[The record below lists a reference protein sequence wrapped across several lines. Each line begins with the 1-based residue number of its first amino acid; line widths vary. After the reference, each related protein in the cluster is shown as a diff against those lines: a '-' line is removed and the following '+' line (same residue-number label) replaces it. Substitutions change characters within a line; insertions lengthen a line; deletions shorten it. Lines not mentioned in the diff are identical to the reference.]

1 MSRLIFLASVT
12 YFVVGLGQLAIGAVM
27 EPMVHA
33 YGVQY
38 GDGGQLVMHQFLGGL
53 LGIFSTPW
61 LIKRLNKK
69 LIILLLLGIAAAAEM
84 VYTMLP
90 PWGVML
96 VIAPI
101 AGFGLGTLE
110 AVIGSLVIGA
120 SGKKANTAMSRVEI
134 FFGVGALI
142 MPFAGAALIEFSYWK
157 AAFGF
162 VGLLAVIALVLWIIY
177 WPTILD
183 SPVEEEAPAEGVTV
197 NRPLNG
203 RYGIVVL
210 IACALFF
217 AIYVG
222 LEMSFVHYL
231 PSLLVLS
238 NNLTESSATLAI
250 SLFWGAMVIGRMA
263 AGQIA
268 DRWGGGAYLLV
279 TCIITAVLFSLMS
292 LRSGTLDTFV
302 LTTIAGLMMSGMF
315 AIALVFANR
324 AMPGMTEKT
333 TSLLIGFG
341 AIGGALL
348 PKLAGW
354 FMDEYGPDSTRWL
367 FAGIA
372 LVMLLLIACAI
383 LLQRQSARTAAFPSK

>member
-1 MSRLIFLASVT
+1 MSRLIFLACVT

-61 LIKRLNKK
+61 LIKRFNKK
-69 LIILLLLGIAAAAEM
+69 LIILFLLAITAVAEII
-84 VYTMLP
+84 YTQLP

-96 VIAPI
+96 AVAPI

-120 SGKKANTAMSRVEI
+120 SGKKANTSMSRVEI

-142 MPFAGAALIEFSYWK
+142 MPFAGAALIEFNYWK

-162 VGLLAVIALVLWIIY
+162 VGLLAVIALVLWIVY
-177 WPTILD
+177 WPSIVD
-183 SPVEEEAPAEGVTV
+183 APFEESSADEKQSGGRAV
-197 NRPLNG
+197 NRRSG
-203 RYGIVVL
+203 VVVL
-210 IACALFF
+210 AACALFF

-222 LEMSFVHYL
+222 LEMSYVHYL
-231 PSLLVLS
+231 PSLLVQS
-238 NNLTESSATLAI
+238 NGLTESSATLAI

-268 DRWGGGAYLLV
+268 DRIGGGAYLLI
-279 TCIITAVLFSLMS
+279 TCIISAILFALMGW
-292 LRSGTLDTFV
+292 RSGTIDTFV
-302 LTTIAGLMMSGMF
+302 LTTVAGLTMSGMF

-341 AIGGALL
+341 GIGGALV
-348 PKLAGW
+348 PKLTGW
-354 FMDEYGPDSTRWL
+354 FLDENGADATRWL
-367 FAGIA
+367 FAAVA
-372 LVMLLLIACAI
+372 LVMLLLIIGAI
-383 LLQRQSARTAAFPSK
+383 LLQRQASRTAAAAP

>member
-1 MSRLIFLASVT
+1 MSRLIFLACVT

-38 GDGGQLVMHQFLGGL
+38 GDGGQLIMHQFLGGL

-61 LIKRLNKK
+61 LIRRFNKK
-69 LIILLLLGIAAAAEM
+69 LIILLLLGITAAAET
-84 VYTMLP
+84 VYTQLP

-96 VIAPI
+96 AIAPI

-142 MPFAGAALIEFSYWK
+142 MPFAGAALIKISYWK

-162 VGLLAVIALVLWIIY
+162 VGLLAVVALVLWIIY
-177 WPTILD
+177 WPSIVNAPFEDT
-183 SPVEEEAPAEGVTV
+183 VEAEKQSAGNKPV
-197 NRPLNG
+197 NR

-210 IACALFF
+210 SACALFF

-222 LEMSFVHYL
+222 LEMSYVHYL
-231 PSLLVLS
+231 PSLLVQT
-238 NNLTESSATLAI
+238 NGLTESSATLAI

-268 DRWGGGAYLLV
+268 DRIGGGTYLLL
-279 TCIITAVLFSLMS
+279 TCIISALLFALMGWRDGTA
-292 LRSGTLDTFV
+292 DTFI
-302 LTTIAGLMMSGMF
+302 LTTIAGLTMSGMF

-341 AIGGALL
+341 GIGGALL
-348 PKLAGW
+348 PKLTGW
-354 FMDEYGPDSTRWL
+354 FMDQHGPDATRWL
-367 FAGIA
+367 FAAIA
-372 LVMLLLIACAI
+372 LVMLLLIIGAI
-383 LLQRQSARTAAFPSK
+383 LLQRQASRAPVTAS

>member
-1 MSRLIFLASVT
+1 MSRLIFLACVT

-61 LIKRLNKK
+61 LIRRFNKK
-69 LIILLLLGIAAAAEM
+69 LIILLLLGITAAAETI
-84 VYTMLP
+84 YTLLP

-96 VIAPI
+96 AIAPV

-120 SGKKANTAMSRVEI
+120 AGKKANTAMSRVEI

-142 MPFAGAALIEFSYWK
+142 MPFAGAALIKISYWK

-162 VGLLAVIALVLWIIY
+162 VGLLAVAALVLWIIY
-177 WPTILD
+177 WPSI
-183 SPVEEEAPAEGVTV
+183 VNAPFAHTDADEKQSAGKPV
-197 NRPLNG
+197 NR
-203 RYGIVVL
+203 RYGVVVL

-222 LEMSFVHYL
+222 LEMSYVHYL
-231 PSLLVLS
+231 PSLLVQT
-238 NNLTESSATLAI
+238 NGLTESSATLAI

-268 DRWGGGAYLLV
+268 DRIGGGAYLLL
-279 TCIITAVLFSLMS
+279 TCIISAVLFALMGW
-292 LRSGTLDTFV
+292 RDGTADTFI
-302 LTTIAGLMMSGMF
+302 LTTIAGLTMSGMF

-341 AIGGALL
+341 GIGGAFL

-354 FMDEYGPDSTRWL
+354 FMDQHGPDATRWL
-367 FAGIA
+367 FAAIA
-372 LVMLLLIACAI
+372 LVMLLLIVCAI
-383 LLQRQSARTAAFPSK
+383 LLQRQASRAATAAS